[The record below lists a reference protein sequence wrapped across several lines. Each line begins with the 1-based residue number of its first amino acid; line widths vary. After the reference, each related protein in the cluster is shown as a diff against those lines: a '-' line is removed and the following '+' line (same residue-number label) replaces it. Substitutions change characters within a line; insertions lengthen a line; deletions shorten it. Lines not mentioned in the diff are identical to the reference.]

1 MARLRGGADP
11 RATTIDAAIPEDDE
25 LDAASDSDDDDG
37 HHGLGQ
43 AKQPRTLPQRMVQ
56 LERKMNALSQNLDA
70 QMDRLR
76 DDITA
81 RIDAQFG
88 EVLAV
93 ICAPHERDTGAAVNG
108 ELVIDA

>member
-1 MARLRGGADP
+1 
-11 RATTIDAAIPEDDE
+11 
-25 LDAASDSDDDDG
+25 
-37 HHGLGQ
+37 
-43 AKQPRTLPQRMVQ
+43 MVQ
-56 LERKMNALSQNLDA
+56 LARKMNALSQNLDA

-93 ICAPHERDTGAAVNG
+93 IRAPHERDTGAAVNG